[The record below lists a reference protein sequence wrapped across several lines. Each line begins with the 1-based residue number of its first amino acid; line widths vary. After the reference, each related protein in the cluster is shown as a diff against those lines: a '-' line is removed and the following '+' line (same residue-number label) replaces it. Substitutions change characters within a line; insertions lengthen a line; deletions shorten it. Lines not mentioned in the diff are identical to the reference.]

1 MSVWT
6 YYLRLI
12 GATIIALVMGGPASA
27 QTKLKWAH
35 VYEVTEPFHT
45 EALWAASEIR
55 KRTNGRFDITVF
67 PASQLGNENQ
77 LNEALG
83 LSAVDI
89 VYVGINF
96 VAATYQPLGITGA
109 PFMLRDLDHW
119 KAYRDSKL
127 FSDLVQGYDEKTR
140 HKIVALTYYGQR
152 HVTANKPIRKPEDMK
167 GMRLRVPPAPLFLMF
182 TKSVGADA
190 TPIAFSDVYVALQQG
205 LVDGQENPLPTI
217 MAKKFYEVQ
226 SHIVL
231 TGHITES
238 MVTVIG
244 SHVWNKLTPDDQK
257 IFADTLKEA
266 ASKATEAIEASERI
280 LAGEFKKLGKTVIE
294 PDREAFRKAAIPLH
308 NDASVGAGWTRAQY
322 DELVANRLTPLPRPL
337 SASTAR
343 RPSAARRSM
352 RRHWRIQARRGS
364 LFHWQAARQARRRSN
379 RRRRWCPPPARPVP
393 RSARA
398 RRGPARARRACPA

>member
-6 YYLRLI
+6 CYLRLI
-12 GATIIALVMGGPASA
+12 GAAIIALVIGGPAWA
-27 QTKLKWAH
+27 QTKLRWAH
-35 VYEVTEPFHT
+35 VYEITEPYHT

-83 LSAVDI
+83 FGAIDI
-89 VYVGINF
+89 IYVGINF
-96 VAATYQPLGITGA
+96 VAATYPPLGISGA

-127 FSDLVQGYDEKTR
+127 FSELVQGYDEKTR
-140 HKIVALTYYGQR
+140 HKVTALTYYGQR
-152 HVTANKPIRKPEDMK
+152 HVTANRRISKPEDMQ
-167 GMRLRVPPAPLFLMF
+167 GMKLRVPPAPLFLMF

-190 TPIAFSDVYVALQQG
+190 TPIAFSDVYTALQQG

-226 SHIVL
+226 SHIAL

-257 IFADTLKEA
+257 AFADTLMEA
-266 ASKATEAIEASERI
+266 ASKATESIEASERI
-280 LAGEFKKLGKTVIE
+280 LAGEFRKLGVTVVE

-308 NDASVGAGWTRAQY
+308 NDASVGAGWTKVQY
-322 DELVANRLTPLPRPL
+322 DEL
-337 SASTAR
+337 
-343 RPSAARRSM
+343 
-352 RRHWRIQARRGS
+352 QA
-364 LFHWQAARQARRRSN
+364 LK
-379 RRRRWCPPPARPVP
+379 
-393 RSARA
+393 
-398 RRGPARARRACPA
+398 

>member
-96 VAATYQPLGITGA
+96 VAATYPPLGITGA

-182 TKSVGADA
+182 TKSVGANA
-190 TPIAFSDVYVALQQG
+190 TPIAFAEVYLALQQG
-205 LVDGQENPLPTI
+205 TVDGQENPLPTI

-226 SHIVL
+226 SHIIL

-238 MVTVIG
+238 LVTVLG
-244 SHVWNKLTPDDQK
+244 SHVWSKLTPDEQK
-257 IFADTLKEA
+257 IFQDVLKEA
-266 ASKATEAIEASERI
+266 ASKATDKIRASEQG
-280 LAGEFKKLGKTVIE
+280 LATELKKLGKTVVE

-308 NDASVGAGWTRAQY
+308 NDASAGAGWTQAQY
-322 DELVANRLTPLPRPL
+322 DEL
-337 SASTAR
+337 
-343 RPSAARRSM
+343 
-352 RRHWRIQARRGS
+352 QA
-364 LFHWQAARQARRRSN
+364 LK
-379 RRRRWCPPPARPVP
+379 
-393 RSARA
+393 
-398 RRGPARARRACPA
+398 

>member
-1 MSVWT
+1 MSHWKRRVT
-6 YYLRLI
+6 L
-12 GATIIALVMGGPASA
+12 GATLLAAVAATTGPASA

-35 VYEVTEPFHT
+35 VYEIAEPYHT
-45 EALWAASEIR
+45 EALWAADEIK
-55 KRTNGRFDITVF
+55 KRTNGRYEIAVF

-83 LSAVDI
+83 FGAIDI
-89 VYVGINF
+89 IYVGINF
-96 VAATYQPLGITGA
+96 VAATYPPLGISGA

-127 FSDLVQGYDEKTR
+127 FSELVQGYDEKTR
-140 HKIVALTYYGQR
+140 HKVTALTYYGQR
-152 HVTANKPIRKPEDMK
+152 HVTANRRISKPEDMQ
-167 GMRLRVPPAPLFLMF
+167 GMKLRVPPAPLFLMF

-190 TPIAFSDVYVALQQG
+190 TPIAFSDVYTALQQG

-257 IFADTLKEA
+257 VFVETLKEA
-266 ASKATEAIEASERI
+266 ASKATESIEASERI
-280 LAGEFKKLGKTVIE
+280 LAGEFRKLGVTVVE
-294 PDREAFRKAAIPLH
+294 PDREAFRKAALPLH
-308 NDASVGAGWTRAQY
+308 NDASSGAGWTRAQY
-322 DELVANRLTPLPRPL
+322 DEL
-337 SASTAR
+337 
-343 RPSAARRSM
+343 
-352 RRHWRIQARRGS
+352 QS
-364 LFHWQAARQARRRSN
+364 LK
-379 RRRRWCPPPARPVP
+379 
-393 RSARA
+393 
-398 RRGPARARRACPA
+398 

>member
-6 YYLRLI
+6 CYLRLI
-12 GATIIALVMGGPASA
+12 GAAIIALVIGGPAWA
-27 QTKLKWAH
+27 QTKLRWAH
-35 VYEVTEPFHT
+35 VYEITEPYHT

-83 LSAVDI
+83 FGAIDI
-89 VYVGINF
+89 IYVGINF
-96 VAATYQPLGITGA
+96 VAATYPPLGISGA

-127 FSDLVQGYDEKTR
+127 FSELVQGYDEKTR
-140 HKIVALTYYGQR
+140 HKITALTYYGQR
-152 HVTANKPIRKPEDMK
+152 HVTANRRISKPEDMQ
-167 GMRLRVPPAPLFLMF
+167 GMKLRVPPAPLFLMF

-190 TPIAFSDVYVALQQG
+190 TPIAFSDVYTALQQG

-217 MAKKFYEVQ
+217 MAKRFYEVQ
-226 SHIVL
+226 SHIAL

-257 IFADTLKEA
+257 VFAETLKEA
-266 ASKATEAIEASERI
+266 AAKATESIEASERI
-280 LAGEFKKLGKTVIE
+280 LAGEFRKLGVTVVE

-308 NDASVGAGWTRAQY
+308 NDASVGAGWTKVQY
-322 DELVANRLTPLPRPL
+322 DEL
-337 SASTAR
+337 
-343 RPSAARRSM
+343 
-352 RRHWRIQARRGS
+352 QA
-364 LFHWQAARQARRRSN
+364 LK
-379 RRRRWCPPPARPVP
+379 
-393 RSARA
+393 
-398 RRGPARARRACPA
+398 

>member
-1 MSVWT
+1 
-6 YYLRLI
+6 LI
-12 GATIIALVMGGPASA
+12 GAAIIALVIGGPAWA
-27 QTKLKWAH
+27 QTKLRWAH
-35 VYEVTEPFHT
+35 VYEITEPYHT

-83 LSAVDI
+83 FGAIDI
-89 VYVGINF
+89 IYVGINF
-96 VAATYQPLGITGA
+96 VAATYPPLGISGA

-127 FSDLVQGYDEKTR
+127 FSELVQGYDEKTR
-140 HKIVALTYYGQR
+140 HKVTALTYYGQR
-152 HVTANKPIRKPEDMK
+152 HVTANRRISKPEDMQ
-167 GMRLRVPPAPLFLMF
+167 GMKLRVPPAPLFLMF

-190 TPIAFSDVYVALQQG
+190 TPIAFSDVYTALQQG

-257 IFADTLKEA
+257 VFAETLKEA
-266 ASKATEAIEASERI
+266 AAKATESIEASERI
-280 LAGEFKKLGKTVIE
+280 LAGEFRKLGVTVVE

-308 NDASVGAGWTRAQY
+308 NDASVGAGWTRVQY
-322 DELVANRLTPLPRPL
+322 DEL
-337 SASTAR
+337 
-343 RPSAARRSM
+343 
-352 RRHWRIQARRGS
+352 QA
-364 LFHWQAARQARRRSN
+364 LK
-379 RRRRWCPPPARPVP
+379 
-393 RSARA
+393 
-398 RRGPARARRACPA
+398 

>member
-96 VAATYQPLGITGA
+96 VAATYPPLGITGA

-280 LAGEFKKLGKTVIE
+280 LAGEFRKLGKTVIE

-322 DELVANRLTPLPRPL
+322 DEL
-337 SASTAR
+337 
-343 RPSAARRSM
+343 
-352 RRHWRIQARRGS
+352 QA
-364 LFHWQAARQARRRSN
+364 LK
-379 RRRRWCPPPARPVP
+379 
-393 RSARA
+393 
-398 RRGPARARRACPA
+398 

>member
-6 YYLRLI
+6 CYLRLI
-12 GATIIALVMGGPASA
+12 GATIMALAIGGPASA
-27 QTKLKWAH
+27 QIKLKWAH
-35 VYEVTEPFHT
+35 VYEVTEPYHT

-55 KRTNGRFDITVF
+55 KRTGGKYDIEVF

-77 LNEALG
+77 INKALG
-83 LSAVDI
+83 LGAIDI

-96 VAATYQPLGITGA
+96 VAATYEPLGITGA
-109 PFMLRDLDHW
+109 PFMLRDFDHW
-119 KAYRDSKL
+119 KAYRGSRL
-127 FSDLVQGYDEKTR
+127 FAELARGYEDKTG
-140 HKIVALTYYGQR
+140 HKIAALTYYGQR
-152 HVTANKPIRKPEDMK
+152 HVTANRRINKPEDMR
-167 GMRLRVPPAPLFLMF
+167 GMKLRVPPAPLFLMF

-190 TPIAFSDVYVALQQG
+190 TPIAFSDVYTALQQG

-257 IFADTLKEA
+257 VFADTLKEA
-266 ASKATEAIEASERI
+266 ASKATESIEASERI
-280 LAGEFKKLGKTVIE
+280 LAGEFRKLGVTVVE

-322 DELVANRLTPLPRPL
+322 DEL
-337 SASTAR
+337 
-343 RPSAARRSM
+343 
-352 RRHWRIQARRGS
+352 QA
-364 LFHWQAARQARRRSN
+364 LK
-379 RRRRWCPPPARPVP
+379 
-393 RSARA
+393 
-398 RRGPARARRACPA
+398 